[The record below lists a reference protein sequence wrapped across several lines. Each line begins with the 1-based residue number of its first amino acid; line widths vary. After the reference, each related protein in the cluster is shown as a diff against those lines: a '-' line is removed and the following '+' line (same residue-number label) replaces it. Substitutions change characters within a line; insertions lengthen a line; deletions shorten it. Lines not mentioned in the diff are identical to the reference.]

1 MKGDGVP
8 VDWITSLTATPRGSP
23 WELIAMTPSGF
34 ENPVRSTLYLS
45 TAVGTVRMI
54 KKGSVKTSGLAVAV
68 SAMFTSTLSVSV

>member
-1 MKGDGVP
+1 
-8 VDWITSLTATPRGSP
+8 
-23 WELIAMTPSGF
+23 MTPSGF